1 MHISFD
7 IAANI
12 NYSLMGSPISF
23 LILFDKT
30 YQQHEASIAGL
41 KRSLTKKI
49 WHFEWFY
56 SKKRFSTS

>member
-41 KRSLTKKI
+41 KRSLTKKNMA
-49 WHFEWFY
+49 F
-56 SKKRFSTS
+56 